1 MLFSEQSLDF
11 LIENRMR
18 NDRTWYQQNK
28 ETFLKNV
35 LAPMQELVESL
46 SGVIAE
52 IDPQL
57 ICEPKIGRSISRIH
71 RDTRF
76 SKDKTVFRD
85 HMWCSFMRDKK
96 VYHGLPG
103 FYFEISP
110 MGFSCGCGYYRA
122 DTESMMAMRRLI
134 INRDKTFV
142 KAYDAVKKQNIFA
155 IEGEMYKRSK
165 FPDAKEEYKTWLDRK
180 TICLC
185 HYSDDFDLL
194 FSDGLADWL
203 GEKFK
208 SIEPVYHFFTK
219 AESQKIK
226 GIF

>member
-18 NDRTWYQQNK
+18 NDRIWYQQNK
-28 ETFLKNV
+28 ETFIKYVLVPMQDLVEN
-35 LAPMQELVESL
+35 LAP
-46 SGVIAE
+46 VIEE
-52 IDPQL
+52 IDSQL
-57 ICEPKIGRSISRIH
+57 ICEPKIGRSISRVH

-96 VYHGLPG
+96 VYNGLPG

-122 DTESMMAMRRLI
+122 DTESMMAMRRLVV
-134 INRDKTFV
+134 NRDKTFI
-142 KAYDAVKKQNIFA
+142 KAHNAVKKQNIFT
-155 IEGEMYKRSK
+155 IEGEKYKRSK
-165 FPDAKEEYKTWLDRK
+165 FPNEKEEYKNWLDRK

-194 FSDGLADWL
+194 FSDRLAEWL
-203 GEKFK
+203 SEKFK

-226 GIF
+226 GIL

>member
-1 MLFSEQSLDF
+1 MLFSEKSLDF

-18 NDRTWYQQNK
+18 NDRNWYKENK
-28 ETFLKNV
+28 ETFLEYV
-35 LAPMQELVESL
+35 LSPMQDVVENL
-46 SGVIAE
+46 SGLMTD

-57 ICEPKIGRSISRIH
+57 ICEPKIGRSISRVH

-76 SKDKTVFRD
+76 SKDKSIFRD
-85 HMWCSFMRDKK
+85 HIWCSFMRDKK

-122 DTESMMAMRRLI
+122 DTESMMAMRRLV
-134 INRDKTFV
+134 INEDKVFL
-142 KAYDAVKKQNIFA
+142 KAHKAVKKQDIFF

-165 FPDAKEEYKTWLDRK
+165 FPQAKDEYKTWLDRK

-185 HYSDDFDLL
+185 HYSDDFELL
-194 FSDGLADWL
+194 FSDKLSDWL
-203 GEKFK
+203 IEKFK
-208 SIEPVYHFFTK
+208 TIEPVYHFFAK